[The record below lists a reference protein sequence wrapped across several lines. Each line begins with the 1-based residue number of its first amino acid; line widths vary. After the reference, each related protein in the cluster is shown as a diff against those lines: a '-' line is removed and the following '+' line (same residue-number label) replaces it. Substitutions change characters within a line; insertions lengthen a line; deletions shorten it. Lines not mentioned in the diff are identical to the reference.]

1 MPNTEETMTEPI
13 LNVTDAAADKIR
25 AAKASEGRDDVA
37 LRVMAREDGARF
49 QYGLRLVD
57 MNSKEADDS
66 VVHLDGIDLYLD
78 RETVPRLQ
86 GATLDYVEEVT
97 RAGLKFENPN
107 QTALAS
113 HPLAERVQEVIDSR
127 VNPGLAAHGGMVSL
141 VDIQESRVVLRFGG
155 GCQGCGMADVTMK
168 EGVAAQLKQQIPEI
182 SEVVDATDHASGQN
196 PYHA

>member
-1 MPNTEETMTEPI
+1 MTEPT
-13 LNVTDAAADKIR
+13 LSVTDAAADKIR
-25 AAKASEGRDDVA
+25 AAKASEGQDNAA
-37 LRVMAREDGARF
+37 LRVVAREDGAKFR
-49 QYGLRLVD
+49 YELKLVATD
-57 MNSKEADDS
+57 SKAADDS

-78 RETVPRLQ
+78 RESAPRLQ
-86 GATLDYVEEVT
+86 GATLDYVEDIT
-97 RAGLKFENPN
+97 GSGLKFENPN

-113 HPLAERVQEVIDSR
+113 HPLAERVQEVLDNR

-141 VDIQESRVVLRFGG
+141 VDIEEARVVLRFGG